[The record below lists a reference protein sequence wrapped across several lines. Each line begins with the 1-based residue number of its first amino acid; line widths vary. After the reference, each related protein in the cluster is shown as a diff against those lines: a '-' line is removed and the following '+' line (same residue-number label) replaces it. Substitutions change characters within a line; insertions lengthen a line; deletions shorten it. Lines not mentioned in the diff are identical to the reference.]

1 MKYLV
6 DANVL
11 SETTKPVPDAQAI
24 GWLRSHERDIVVD
37 PVILGELQFGILL
50 LPKGKRRQRLEA
62 WFSQVV
68 TRISCLPW
76 DAATGIC
83 WARLLARLRTDG
95 SAMPVKDSFIAATA
109 LQHGLVLATRNTE
122 DFRKSGVRMVNP
134 FRE

>member
-11 SETTKPVPDAQAI
+11 SETTKPVPDAKAI

-50 LPKGKRRQRLEA
+50 LPKGKRRQQLET

-68 TRISCLPW
+68 NRITCLPW
-76 DAATGIC
+76 DAVTGIC
-83 WARLLARLRTDG
+83 WARLLARLRADG
-95 SAMPVKDSFIAATA
+95 RAMPVKDSFTAATA
-109 LQHGLVLATRNTE
+109 LQYGIVLATRNTE
-122 DFRKSGVRMVNP
+122 GFRKSGVRLVNP